1 MWPQNRPP
9 ELVIFDIDGTL
20 LATDAFWLEIGRRA
34 VATVYAQHG
43 VEREVPDARRFL
55 DAIGLP
61 LPAFWETILPP
72 DLHYLLDEVEA
83 EAEELEDIA
92 FDKGRGA
99 LYPGARSLLEEL
111 ARAGV
116 HLALASNCGQRY
128 LDSFQSAF
136 GLGTL
141 VAAARCQDSPGVGSK
156 ADMVADILTTIGT
169 RDAVLVGDR
178 DSDRQAARA
187 NGIPFI
193 LFVGGFGG
201 EEPHAEDHVARDY
214 GEIRRYLLGE
224 SLPPP
229 FSPFS
234 SFAPR
239 RYDSE
244 R

>member
-1 MWPQNRPP
+1 MWPQTRPP

-34 VATVYAQHG
+34 VAAVYSRHSIG
-43 VEREVPDARRFL
+43 RELPDARRFL

-61 LPAFWETILPP
+61 LPDFWEAILPA
-72 DLHYLLDEVEA
+72 DLHHLLDEVEA
-83 EAEELEDIA
+83 EAEELADAA
-92 FDKGRGA
+92 FAEGHGA

-111 ARAGV
+111 ARAGA

-136 GLGTL
+136 GLGKL
-141 VAAARCQDSPGVGSK
+141 VSEARCQDSPGVSSK
-156 ADMVADILTTIGT
+156 DDMVADILTTVGT

-178 DSDRQAARA
+178 GSDRQAARA

-193 LFVGGFGG
+193 LFVGGFGD
-201 EEPHAEDHVARDY
+201 EEPRAEDHVARDY

-224 SLPPP
+224 PSPPP

-234 SFAPR
+234 SFASR